1 MNDLMK
7 VNYSDQPVILAEN
20 SVFLC
25 GPTPRE
31 KDVPSWRPQ
40 AVEYFREMG
49 FDGVI
54 YVPEYSTEQVFQ
66 DYERQIKH
74 DYERQVEWEWKAL
87 DQAGAILF
95 WVPRNLETMPA
106 FTTNVE
112 FGYWVRD
119 DRAFY
124 GRPSSAVL
132 VRYLDSLYKR
142 HHKDRLVYTDLHSL
156 CGRCCDYLQWKTSK

>member
-1 MNDLMK
+1 MDLQ
-7 VNYSDQPVILAEN
+7 VNYSDQEVILARK
-20 SVFLC
+20 SIFLA
-25 GPTPRE
+25 GPTPRDE
-31 KDVPSWRPQ
+31 AVHSWRPY
-40 AVEYFREMG
+40 AIKLLREMG
-49 FDGVI
+49 FDGVV
-54 YVPEYSTEQVFQ
+54 YVPEYSTGEVLHNY
-66 DYERQIKH
+66 DSQIA
-74 DYERQVEWEWKAL
+74 WEWKAL

>member
-1 MNDLMK
+1 MDLQ
-7 VNYSDQPVILAEN
+7 VNYSDQEVILARK
-20 SVFLC
+20 SIFLA
-25 GPTPRE
+25 GPTPRDE
-31 KDVPSWRPQ
+31 AVHSWRPY
-40 AVEYFREMG
+40 AIKLLREMG
-49 FDGVI
+49 FDGVV
-54 YVPEYSTEQVFQ
+54 YVPEYSTGEVLHNY
-66 DYERQIKH
+66 DSQIA
-74 DYERQVEWEWKAL
+74 WEWKAL
-87 DQAGAILF
+87 DNAGAILF

-106 FTTNVE
+106 YTTNVE

>member
-1 MNDLMK
+1 MQ
-7 VNYSDQPVILAEN
+7 VNYSDQEVILARK
-20 SVFLC
+20 SIFLA
-25 GPTPRE
+25 GPTPRDE
-31 KDVPSWRPQ
+31 AVHSWRPY
-40 AVEYFREMG
+40 AIKLLREMG
-49 FDGVI
+49 FDGVV
-54 YVPEYSTEQVFQ
+54 YVPEYETGEVLHNY
-66 DYERQIKH
+66 DNQI
-74 DYERQVEWEWKAL
+74 EWEWKAL
-87 DQAGAILF
+87 AHAGAILF

-119 DRAFY
+119 DRTFY
-124 GRPSSAVL
+124 GRPSSAAL

>member
-1 MNDLMK
+1 MQ
-7 VNYSDQPVILAEN
+7 VNYSDQEVILARK
-20 SVFLC
+20 SIFLA
-25 GPTPRE
+25 GPTPRDE
-31 KDVPSWRPQ
+31 AVHSWRPY
-40 AVEYFREMG
+40 AIKLLREMG
-49 FDGVI
+49 FDGVV
-54 YVPEYSTEQVFQ
+54 YVPEYETGEVLHNY
-66 DYERQIKH
+66 DNQI
-74 DYERQVEWEWKAL
+74 EWEWKAL

-142 HHKDRLVYTDLHSL
+142 HHKERLVYTDLHSL

>member
-1 MNDLMK
+1 MQ
-7 VNYSDQPVILAEN
+7 VNYSDQEVILARK
-20 SVFLC
+20 SIFLA
-25 GPTPRE
+25 GPTPRDE
-31 KDVPSWRPQ
+31 AVHSWRPY
-40 AVEYFREMG
+40 AIKLLREMG
-49 FDGVI
+49 FDGVV
-54 YVPEYSTEQVFQ
+54 YVPEYSTGEVLHNY
-66 DYERQIKH
+66 DSQIA
-74 DYERQVEWEWKAL
+74 WEWKAL
-87 DQAGAILF
+87 DNAGAILF

-106 FTTNVE
+106 YTTNVE

>member
-1 MNDLMK
+1 MQ
-7 VNYSDQPVILAEN
+7 VNYSDQEVILARK
-20 SVFLC
+20 SIFLA
-25 GPTPRE
+25 GPTPRDE
-31 KDVPSWRPQ
+31 AVHSWRPY
-40 AVEYFREMG
+40 AIKLLREMG
-49 FDGVI
+49 FDGVV
-54 YVPEYSTEQVFQ
+54 YVPEYSTGEVLHNY
-66 DYERQIKH
+66 DSQIA
-74 DYERQVEWEWKAL
+74 WEWKAL

>member
-1 MNDLMK
+1 MNLQ
-7 VNYSDQPVILAEN
+7 VNYSDQEVILARK
-20 SVFLC
+20 SIFLA
-25 GPTPRE
+25 GPTPRDE
-31 KDVPSWRPQ
+31 AVHSWRPY
-40 AVEYFREMG
+40 AIKLLREMG
-49 FDGVI
+49 FDGVV
-54 YVPEYSTEQVFQ
+54 YVPEYETGEVLHNY
-66 DYERQIKH
+66 DNQI
-74 DYERQVEWEWKAL
+74 EWEWKAL

>member
-1 MNDLMK
+1 MQ
-7 VNYSDQPVILAEN
+7 VNYSDQEVILARK
-20 SVFLC
+20 SIFLA
-25 GPTPRE
+25 GPTPRDE
-31 KDVPSWRPQ
+31 AVHSWRPY
-40 AVEYFREMG
+40 AIKLLREMG
-49 FDGVI
+49 FDGVV
-54 YVPEYSTEQVFQ
+54 YVPEYETGEVLHNY
-66 DYERQIKH
+66 DNQIA
-74 DYERQVEWEWKAL
+74 WEWKAL

-95 WVPRNLETMPA
+95 WVPRNLKTMPA

>member
-1 MNDLMK
+1 MDLQ
-7 VNYSDQPVILAEN
+7 VNYSDQEVILARK
-20 SVFLC
+20 SIFLA
-25 GPTPRE
+25 GPTPRDE
-31 KDVPSWRPQ
+31 AVHSWRPY
-40 AVEYFREMG
+40 AIKLLREMG
-49 FDGVI
+49 FDGVV
-54 YVPEYSTEQVFQ
+54 YVPEYETGEVLHNY
-66 DYERQIKH
+66 DNQIA
-74 DYERQVEWEWKAL
+74 WEWKAL

-142 HHKDRLVYTDLHSL
+142 HHKNRLVYTDLHSL

>member
-1 MNDLMK
+1 MQ
-7 VNYSDQPVILAEN
+7 VNYSDQEVILARK
-20 SVFLC
+20 SIFLA
-25 GPTPRE
+25 GPTPRDE
-31 KDVPSWRPQ
+31 AVHSWRPY
-40 AVEYFREMG
+40 AIKLLREMG
-49 FDGVI
+49 FDGVV
-54 YVPEYSTEQVFQ
+54 YVPEYETGEVLHNY
-66 DYERQIKH
+66 DNQI
-74 DYERQVEWEWKAL
+74 EWEWKAL
-87 DQAGAILF
+87 AHAGAILF

-142 HHKDRLVYTDLHSL
+142 HHKNRLVYTDLHSL
-156 CGRCCDYLQWKTSK
+156 CGRCCDYLQWKISK

>member
-1 MNDLMK
+1 MDLQ
-7 VNYSDQPVILAEN
+7 VNYSDQEVILARK
-20 SVFLC
+20 SIFLA
-25 GPTPRE
+25 GPTPRDE
-31 KDVPSWRPQ
+31 AVHSWRPY
-40 AVEYFREMG
+40 AIKLLREMG
-49 FDGVI
+49 FDGVV
-54 YVPEYSTEQVFQ
+54 YVPEYETGEVLHNY
-66 DYERQIKH
+66 DNQI
-74 DYERQVEWEWKAL
+74 EWEWKAL

>member
-1 MNDLMK
+1 MDLQ
-7 VNYSDQPVILAEN
+7 VNYSDQEVILARK
-20 SVFLC
+20 SIFLA
-25 GPTPRE
+25 GPTPRDE
-31 KDVPSWRPQ
+31 AVHSWRPY
-40 AVEYFREMG
+40 AIKLLREMG
-49 FDGVI
+49 FDGVV
-54 YVPEYSTEQVFQ
+54 YVPEYETGEVLHNY
-66 DYERQIKH
+66 DNQI
-74 DYERQVEWEWKAL
+74 EWEWKAL
-87 DQAGAILF
+87 DNAGAILF

>member
-1 MNDLMK
+1 MQ
-7 VNYSDQPVILAEN
+7 VNYSDQEVILARK
-20 SVFLC
+20 SIFLA
-25 GPTPRE
+25 GPTPRDE
-31 KDVPSWRPQ
+31 AVHSWRPY
-40 AVEYFREMG
+40 AIKLLREMG
-49 FDGVI
+49 FDGVV
-54 YVPEYSTEQVFQ
+54 YVPEYETGEVLHNY
-66 DYERQIKH
+66 DNQI
-74 DYERQVEWEWKAL
+74 EWEWKAL

>member
-1 MNDLMK
+1 MQ
-7 VNYSDQPVILAEN
+7 VNYSDQEVILARK
-20 SVFLC
+20 SIFLA
-25 GPTPRE
+25 GPTPRDE
-31 KDVPSWRPQ
+31 AVHSWRPY
-40 AVEYFREMG
+40 AIKLLREMG
-49 FDGVI
+49 FDGVV
-54 YVPEYSTEQVFQ
+54 YVPEYETGEVLHNY
-66 DYERQIKH
+66 DNQIA
-74 DYERQVEWEWKAL
+74 WEWKAL

-124 GRPSSAVL
+124 GRPSGAVL

-156 CGRCCDYLQWKTSK
+156 CGRCCDYVQWKTSK

>member
-1 MNDLMK
+1 MDLQ
-7 VNYSDQPVILAEN
+7 VNYSDQEVILARK
-20 SVFLC
+20 SIFLA
-25 GPTPRE
+25 GPTPRDE
-31 KDVPSWRPQ
+31 AVHSWRPY
-40 AVEYFREMG
+40 AIKLLREMG
-49 FDGVI
+49 FDGVV
-54 YVPEYSTEQVFQ
+54 YVPEYETGEVLHNY
-66 DYERQIKH
+66 DNQI
-74 DYERQVEWEWKAL
+74 EWEWKAL
-87 DQAGAILF
+87 DNAGAILF

-106 FTTNVE
+106 YTTNVE

-124 GRPSSAVL
+124 GRPSSAIL

>member
-1 MNDLMK
+1 MQ
-7 VNYSDQPVILAEN
+7 VNYSDQEVILARK
-20 SVFLC
+20 SIFLA
-25 GPTPRE
+25 GPTPRDE
-31 KDVPSWRPQ
+31 AVHSWRPY
-40 AVEYFREMG
+40 AIKLLREMG
-49 FDGVI
+49 FDGVV
-54 YVPEYSTEQVFQ
+54 YVPEYSTGEVLHNY
-66 DYERQIKH
+66 DSQIA
-74 DYERQVEWEWKAL
+74 WEWKAL
-87 DQAGAILF
+87 DNAGAILF

>member
-1 MNDLMK
+1 MQ
-7 VNYSDQPVILAEN
+7 VNYSDQEVILARK
-20 SVFLC
+20 SIFLA
-25 GPTPRE
+25 GPTPRDE
-31 KDVPSWRPQ
+31 AVHSWRPY
-40 AVEYFREMG
+40 AIKLLREMG
-49 FDGVI
+49 FDGVV
-54 YVPEYSTEQVFQ
+54 YVPEYSTGEVLHNY
-66 DYERQIKH
+66 DSQIA
-74 DYERQVEWEWKAL
+74 WEWKAL
-87 DQAGAILF
+87 DNAGAILF

-106 FTTNVE
+106 YTTNVE

-124 GRPSSAVL
+124 CRPSSAVL

>member
-1 MNDLMK
+1 MQ
-7 VNYSDQPVILAEN
+7 VNYSDQEVILARK
-20 SVFLC
+20 SIFLA
-25 GPTPRE
+25 GPTPRDE
-31 KDVPSWRPQ
+31 AVHSWRPY
-40 AVEYFREMG
+40 AIKLLREMG
-49 FDGVI
+49 FDGVV
-54 YVPEYSTEQVFQ
+54 YVPEYETGEVLHNY
-66 DYERQIKH
+66 DNQI
-74 DYERQVEWEWKAL
+74 EWEWKAL
-87 DQAGAILF
+87 DHAGAILF

>member
-1 MNDLMK
+1 MQ
-7 VNYSDQPVILAEN
+7 VNYSDQEVILARK
-20 SVFLC
+20 SIFLA
-25 GPTPRE
+25 GPTPRDE
-31 KDVPSWRPQ
+31 AVHSWRQ
-40 AVEYFREMG
+40 YAIKLLREMG
-49 FDGVI
+49 FDGVV
-54 YVPEYSTEQVFQ
+54 YVPEYSTGEVLHNY
-66 DYERQIKH
+66 DSQIA
-74 DYERQVEWEWKAL
+74 WEWKAL

>member
-1 MNDLMK
+1 MDLQ
-7 VNYSDQPVILAEN
+7 VNYSDQEVILARK
-20 SVFLC
+20 SIFLA
-25 GPTPRE
+25 GPTPRDE
-31 KDVPSWRPQ
+31 AVHSWRPY
-40 AVEYFREMG
+40 AIKLLREMG
-49 FDGVI
+49 FDGVV
-54 YVPEYSTEQVFQ
+54 YVPEYETGEVLHNY
-66 DYERQIKH
+66 DNQI
-74 DYERQVEWEWKAL
+74 EWEWKAL
-87 DQAGAILF
+87 DNAGAILF

-106 FTTNVE
+106 YTTNVE

>member
-1 MNDLMK
+1 MQ
-7 VNYSDQPVILAEN
+7 VNYSDQEVILARK
-20 SVFLC
+20 SIFLA
-25 GPTPRE
+25 GPTPRDE
-31 KDVPSWRPQ
+31 AVHSWRPY
-40 AVEYFREMG
+40 AIKLLREMG
-49 FDGVI
+49 FDGVV
-54 YVPEYSTEQVFQ
+54 YVPEYETGEVLHNY
-66 DYERQIKH
+66 DNQIA
-74 DYERQVEWEWKAL
+74 WEWKAL